1 MQLKPKNNIFGTG
14 ASIGG
19 GVLGGGGVFVS
30 SYLFTEIEIASLA
43 LPIGVGVAAT
53 IGGAAIGFSIYHF
66 IESFFNNR
74 E

>member
-19 GVLGGGGVFVS
+19 GAFLGGGGGFGIS
-30 SYLFTEIEIASLA
+30 SYLLTEIEIASLA
-43 LPIGVGVAAT
+43 LPIGVAAA
-53 IGGAAIGFSIYHF
+53 IGGAAIGFSINHF
-66 IESFFNNR
+66 IKSVFNNR

>member
-19 GVLGGGGVFVS
+19 GAFLDGGGGFGIS
-30 SYLFTEIEIASLA
+30 SYLFTEIKIASLA
-43 LPIGVGVAAT
+43 GPIGVAAMA
-53 IGGAAIGFSIYHF
+53 GAAIGFSIYHF
-66 IESFFNNR
+66 IESVFNNR